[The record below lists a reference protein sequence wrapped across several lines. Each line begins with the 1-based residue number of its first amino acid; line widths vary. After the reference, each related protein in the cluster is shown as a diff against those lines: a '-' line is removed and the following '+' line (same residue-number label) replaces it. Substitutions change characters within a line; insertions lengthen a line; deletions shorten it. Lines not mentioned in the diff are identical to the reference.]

1 MGTPD
6 FAVPTLQYLS
16 DSGVR
21 IAGVYTQPDR
31 PSGRGKRTVKSPV
44 KLLAERLV
52 LPVFQ
57 PETLSTE
64 EARSELEALRPDA
77 IIVAAYGLILPGWTL
92 SLPAHGAL
100 NVHPS
105 LLPRHRGPAP
115 VANAILEGDKE
126 TGVTVMLVEPEVD
139 SGPILRTCQV
149 PIVSSDTTGQLTE
162 KLAKIGGE
170 LLVETLRDWTA
181 GLINPQPQDHSLAT
195 FSRKATKADGK
206 IDWTLPA
213 AKIDRR
219 IRAYHPWPGSFTTW
233 SGRRL
238 KIIEA
243 TPTGDEVDEPG
254 LVSRGSVDTFVQTG
268 RGHLALKTVQ
278 PEGRRPMDI
287 KSFLAGC
294 PDFVG
299 AVLGQAI

>member
-31 PSGRGKRTVKSPV
+31 PSGRGKRTAKSPV
-44 KLLAERLV
+44 KLLAEKLV

-57 PETLSTE
+57 PDTLFTE
-64 EARSELEALRPDA
+64 EARSELEALRPD
-77 IIVAAYGLILPGWTL
+77 IIVVAAYGLILPGWTL
-92 SLPAHGAL
+92 SLPTHGAL

-115 VANAILEGDKE
+115 VANAILEGDVE
-126 TGVTVMLVEPEVD
+126 TGVTIMLVEPEVD
-139 SGPILRTCQV
+139 SGPILRTV
-149 PIVSSDTTGQLTE
+149 KMPIGPSETTGQLTE
-162 KLAKIGGE
+162 RLSNIGGD

-181 GLINPQPQDHSLAT
+181 GLIKPKPQDHALAT
-195 FSRKATKADGK
+195 FSRKATKADGEV
-206 IDWTLPA
+206 DWTLPA
-213 AKIDRR
+213 TEIDRR

-233 SGRRL
+233 SGQRL

-243 TPTGDEVDEPG
+243 APIGDEVGESG
-254 LVSRGSVDTFVQTG
+254 VVSRGTGGILVQTD
-268 RGHLALKTVQ
+268 RGHLALHTVQ

-287 KSFLAGC
+287 NAFLAGH
-294 PDFVG
+294 PDF
-299 AVLGQAI
+299 LGSRLRS